1 MNTEPLAYRMRPNN
15 LNEVVG
21 QEHLLGENSFL
32 STMIAQNKIQPMILY
47 GPPGIGKTSIAYA
60 IANQLN
66 YPYEKYNAAI
76 DDKAKLRKLINA
88 HTEPFILIL
97 DEIHRLDKGKQ
108 DFLLPNLEVGKIILI
123 GATTENPYITIAPA
137 IRSRSH
143 VLQLKPISLDSITTA
158 LKRAWTSNRGLN
170 AKQEL
175 DSTCA
180 QLIAQGANG
189 DLRIALNILE
199 SAYNVYREKLTPETT
214 KLFLQEQNFTFDKN
228 GDFHYDTIS
237 AFQKSIRGSDTDAA
251 LYYLGVLCLS
261 DDMDIITRRLSV
273 IAYEDIG
280 LADMQACT
288 NTMQAIAC
296 AKQVGLPE
304 ARIPLADAV
313 ISLCLAPKSNSGYNA
328 INAAIEDAQQNQQHP
343 IPNHLRDAH
352 YKGAVK
358 LGHGTDYIYP
368 HDYPYDFIPQQYL
381 PTDLVN
387 RHYYQAKNNAAEKTL
402 NQRYQ
407 LLRQQ
412 LYPHY

>member
-1 MNTEPLAYRMRPNN
+1 MNTEPLAYRMRPSN

-21 QEHLLGENSFL
+21 QEHLLGKNSFL

-76 DDKAKLRKLINA
+76 DDKAKLRKLSNA
-88 HTEPFILIL
+88 HQEPFILIL

-137 IRSRSH
+137 IRSRCH
-143 VLQLKPISLDSITTA
+143 VLQLKPVSLDAIVTA
-158 LKRAWTSNRGLN
+158 LKRAWTSDRGLN
-170 AKQEL
+170 ANQAL

-199 SAYNVYREKLTPETT
+199 SAYNVYQEQLTPENT

-261 DDMDIITRRLSV
+261 DDMDIIIRRLSV

-280 LADMQACT
+280 LADMQTCT

-313 ISLCLAPKSNSGYNA
+313 IALCLAPKSNSGHNA
-328 INAAIEDAQQNQQHP
+328 INAAIEDARQNQQHP

-358 LGHGTDYIYP
+358 LGHGTNYIYP

-412 LYPHY
+412 LYPQY